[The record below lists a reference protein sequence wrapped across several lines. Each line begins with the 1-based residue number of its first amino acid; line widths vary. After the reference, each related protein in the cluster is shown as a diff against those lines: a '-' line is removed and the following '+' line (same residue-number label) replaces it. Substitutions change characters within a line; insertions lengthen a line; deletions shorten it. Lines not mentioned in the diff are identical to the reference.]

1 MTEFQWDS
9 GNIKH
14 VVHDHPERGN
24 TLEEVESIFSDGHL
38 SVLPNRVDPNQEFRF
53 KAIGVSNQG
62 RVLVVVFVV
71 RNDLIRPISCWP
83 ANSQTRKRYYESIG

>member
-14 VVHDHPERGN
+14 VVYDHPERGN
-24 TLEEVESIFSDGHL
+24 TLEEVESVFTDVHL
-38 SVLPNRVDPNQEFRF
+38 SVLPNRIDPNQESRF

-83 ANSQTRKRYYESIG
+83 ANQKTRKRYYESIG